1 MFRSMIVID
10 DFYADPESVRRRALA
25 CDYAAKEQILTYP
38 GHNAVEPFLPEGLDR
53 IASVIVG
60 EDVKGFTQRQSHH
73 GKFRVTLE
81 GEKSR
86 YQVHVDP
93 SSLWWVGVVYLTLPA
108 QCQGGT
114 AFYRHKKLGYD
125 STPPPDALAAAGYPD
140 VKTLLAQDG
149 PDLDKWEHLMTVPMR
164 FNRLILY
171 RPWMWHSAAPG
182 FGDSPETG
190 RLIQVL
196 SFEKV
201 AAA

>member
-1 MFRSMIVID
+1 MYKSLIVID
-10 DFYADPESVRRRALA
+10 DFYADPASVRGRALA
-25 CDYAAKEQILTYP
+25 CDYAAKKDVLTYP
-38 GHNAVEPFLPEGLDR
+38 GRNAVEAFLPEGLDR
-53 IASVIVG
+53 MASIIVG
-60 EDVKGFTQRQSHH
+60 EKLTGFAQGQSHH

-81 GEKSR
+81 GEESR

-93 SSLWWVGVVYLTLPA
+93 SSLWWVGVVYLTLP
-108 QCQGGT
+108 QHCEGGT
-114 AFYRHKKLGYD
+114 AFYRHKALGYD
-125 STPPPDALAAAGYPD
+125 STPPQEVLEAAGYPD

-149 PDLDKWEHLMTVPMR
+149 PDLEKWEHLMTVPMR

-196 SFEKV
+196 SFQK
-201 AAA
+201 AAAD